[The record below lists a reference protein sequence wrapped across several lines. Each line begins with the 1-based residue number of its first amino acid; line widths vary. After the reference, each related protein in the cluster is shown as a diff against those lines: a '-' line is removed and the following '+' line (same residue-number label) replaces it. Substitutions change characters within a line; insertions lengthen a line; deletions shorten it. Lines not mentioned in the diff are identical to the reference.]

1 MSKHCLT
8 PFLAALAVAPTAL
21 AQTNTETDEIV
32 VNAERRGS
40 VASDI
45 PPESTFSAADVRS
58 YGATSVFQILAA
70 IAPQTGSASVRGGG
84 FPIVLVN
91 GRRISGLQEIRDLPA
106 DAISRVEVF
115 DEQLSL
121 QYGYSPDQRV
131 VNLVLE
137 RRYAA
142 SSAEAGAGVADTDAR
157 SNARIEGGST
167 EIDGGD
173 RLALSAAYETAGSI
187 TELERGIA
195 APSSGPDERE
205 FRTLA
210 PESSTWRANATFA
223 RALSEQVTGNINL
236 RLDSSE
242 QESLLG
248 RDSFSALR
256 QRESENQTV
265 RGVAGLDGSY
275 SGWQWTATATADF
288 SRQESATTDTLAP
301 SRTQSEQMLFD
312 ATGNISGIPFDLP
325 GGPLRTAFRAAVE
338 HRTIE
343 STSSSAAPA
352 DLERTTPS
360 ARFTLTVPI
369 TSRRHEFGAAF
380 GDFSLNATAS
390 WGEPSDFEALS
401 STGFGGAWSPM
412 HPLRFSLQSEHS
424 EAAPSLQQLGDPSLT
439 TPGVTFFDVGSGA
452 TVIIDRTSGG
462 NPALRVEER
471 DDLVFNTTLSL
482 SRAFNLSFSWARN
495 QSSNAIA
502 ALPVGLPET
511 EAAFPSRFT
520 RDLGGTLIAVDA
532 RPINLARRDIES
544 IRWGFS
550 YSRAIGQQPV
560 AESGGRR
567 PDGPPRPEVATEE
580 NEDRTAAPESSPVER
595 RPELGGG
602 QRAGAGRWNVSVFHR
617 QRLMDEV
624 VLAPGQTPIDLLDRG
639 GLDGGGEPA
648 SSIEFEGGVFYRGFG
663 LRLNGGWSDGYV
675 IPVASGGELDF
686 SDRWTINAR
695 AFVNFDSRPELIA
708 DAPWLRG
715 VRLSLI
721 ADNLTDSVVEV
732 RDSAGLTPSAYQEGY
747 LTPLGRVVQISLR
760 KTW

>member
-1 MSKHCLT
+1 MPKRCLT

-173 RLALSAAYETAGSI
+173 RRALSAAYETASSI

-210 PESSTWRANATFA
+210 PESSTWRASATFA

-256 QRESENQTV
+256 ERESENQTV

-275 SGWQWTATATADF
+275 AGWQWTATATADF

-301 SRTQSEQMLFD
+301 SRTQSEQTLFD

-325 GGPLRTAFRAAVE
+325 GGPLRTAFRAGVE
-338 HRTIE
+338 QRTIE
-343 STSSSAAPA
+343 SSSSSAAPA

-369 TSRRHEFGAAF
+369 TSRRHEFGEAF

-412 HPLRFSLQSEHS
+412 RTLRFSLQSEHS

-495 QSSNAIA
+495 ESSNAIA
-502 ALPVGLPET
+502 ALPIGLPET

-532 RPINLARRDIES
+532 RPINLAQRDIES

-550 YSRAIGQQPV
+550 YSHAIGQQPA
-560 AESGGRR
+560 AEAGGRR
-567 PDGPPRPEVATEE
+567 SDGPPHSDAAAEAT
-580 NEDRTAAPESSPVER
+580 EDRTSAPENSAVER

-663 LRLNGGWSDGYV
+663 LRLNGGWRDGYV